1 MDIYT
6 GE

>member
-6 GE
+6 